1 MLTRIH
7 HSGLLAFAL
16 ISSLAMTACAG
27 NLPFHSPNTAQPSQ
41 LNPHHQPH
49 HKQPHHSQHHSK
61 KEHYSMN
68 TTKTIT
74 SRHEFD
80 DTVTRLQSA
89 FKDKGMTIF
98 AVIDHQ
104 QAAKQAN
111 LDMQPATVI
120 IFGTPKAGTPLMKK
134 DPNFALQ
141 LPLKVLV
148 TEVDRQVNVSFED
161 THSLIANSDI
171 SFDEVKD
178 TLANAE
184 KLIEKTVTQ

>member
-1 MLTRIH
+1 MMINQNFRSLSVT
-7 HSGLLAFAL
+7 LLSAVL
-16 ISSLAMTACAG
+16 MTACG
-27 NLPFHSPNTAQPSQ
+27 HLPLPDNATQHQSPI
-41 LNPHHQPH
+41 NPLT
-49 HKQPHHSQHHSK
+49 
-61 KEHYSMN
+61 EASMTN
-68 TTKTIT
+68 SIHTIN
-74 SRHEFD
+74 SRYDFD
-80 DTVTRLQSA
+80 DTVNRLQST

-104 QAAKQAN
+104 KAAKDTG
-111 LDMQPATVI
+111 LTMQPATVI

-148 TEVDRQVNVSFED
+148 SQSNDQVTVSFED
-161 THSLIANSDI
+161 THSLIANSNID
-171 SFDEVKD
+171 FDDVKN